1 MECAYLILPNHL
13 DILRRLA
20 RFFLCVRWRLRGIC
34 FWRVLPKSTI
44 KTAKIQKK
52 YTKQNP
58 KKNDQENQCKIN
70 TKSAKS
76 KINEKTKIRKTRHK
90 MKKSITAVCLFVA
103 FVGFANASAIPQ
115 WAKSG
120 ICDEKDCA
128 VGEASKKEGEASA
141 LARALKNLRLSLGTS
156 VQANYDERTNSE
168 GESRASAQ
176 TKVYASMQNIGYNV
190 LDKFSD
196 EKKIYIKIQYEPNK
210 KILPNEEIGEFSIIS
225 NFEKLCKS
233 RDLDGYYCVSL
244 GKKYENGENDLAK
257 NDNIALK
264 YYEQG
269 CKMGTLEGCVYAG
282 NLIQNQNIQNILK
295 GEKSSQK
302 SKSFFA
308 KACDGGLGLGCQK
321 QASIEADALKRRDLY
336 KQGCALDDG
345 LSCAILGE
353 IYEFGLAHLQK
364 NQNTAEI
371 AYEDSKGI
379 DKNGDGAV
387 ILASK
392 LKDKSRRIR
401 EYKRLCEA
409 NNARACA
416 LLGQEE
422 NNKNYLEKSAVLN
435 SPRGLYFL
443 ALKQESRNTKIE
455 LLKKSC
461 LLGEAKD
468 FTKGCVELGN
478 LYAPSQESTQ
488 YYGISCKSLFY
499 EQEACERLYDI
510 SPKVCNNDTI
520 CEQIA
525 QSRQSQLA
533 TNLQDLDSQESDYY
547 QRYAKSSKTKR
558 TYDEQNSLSP
568 RLSLFLTAGLGATD
582 SIKLDKITNSSK
594 LDSSGANFVF
604 AMRFGAEMRLLR
616 YKITPYIAPYIG
628 ISSTDIFDVSDFKGV
643 NSSQSKTLSAVMI
656 NAGSQAGIKLSGI
669 RIYGIIDYGY
679 RLFDKGVKDIPV
691 PIRSAL
697 GFGGGIGYRF
707 NFWTISIEYMQAL
720 YTYNGGE
727 LRDANGTRNYYS
739 AKNYELRLNNSMH
752 TAKSSVFLFN
762 IGLAF

>member
-1 MECAYLILPNHL
+1 M
-13 DILRRLA
+13 
-20 RFFLCVRWRLRGIC
+20 
-34 FWRVLPKSTI
+34 
-44 KTAKIQKK
+44 
-52 YTKQNP
+52 QNP
-58 KKNDQENQCKIN
+58 KI
-70 TKSAKS
+70 S
-76 KINEKTKIRKTRHK
+76 KTRQK
-90 MKKSITAVCLFVA
+90 MKKSITTFCLFIA
-103 FVGFANASAIPQ
+103 FFGLANASAIPQ

-128 VGEASKKEGEASA
+128 VGEASKKEGEPQA

-156 VQANYDERTNSE
+156 VQANYEERTNSE
-168 GESRASAQ
+168 GESKASAQ
-176 TKVYASMQNIGYNV
+176 TKVYASMQNIGYKV
-190 LDKFSD
+190 LAKFSD
-196 EKKIYIKIQYEPNK
+196 DKKIYIKIQYDANK

-257 NDNIALK
+257 NDTIAIK

-295 GEKSSQK
+295 GQKSSQK

-308 KACDGGLGLGCQK
+308 KACEGGLGLGCQK
-321 QASIEADALKRRDLY
+321 QASVEADALKRRDLY

-364 NQNTAEI
+364 NSMTAEM
-371 AYEDSKGI
+371 AYEDSKSI

-387 ILASK
+387 ILTSK

-422 NNKNYLEKSAVLN
+422 NNKNYLEKSTVLD

-443 ALKQESRNTKIE
+443 ALKQESKNTKIE

-468 FTKGCVELGN
+468 FTKGCLELGN
-478 LYAPSQESTQ
+478 LSAPSQESAQ
-488 YYGISCKSLFY
+488 YYAISCKSLFY

-510 SPKVCNNDTI
+510 SPKNCNNETI

-525 QSRQSQLA
+525 QSRQSALA
-533 TNLQDLDSQESDYY
+533 TNMQDLDSQESDY
-547 QRYAKSSKTKR
+547 QRYTKSSKSKQ
-558 TYDEQNSLSP
+558 TYDEHNSLSP
-568 RLSLFLTAGLGATD
+568 RLSLFLTVGLGATD
-582 SIKLDKITNSSK
+582 GIKLDKIKDSNK

-604 AMRFGAEMRLLR
+604 AMRFGTEMRLLR

-628 ISSTDIFDVSDFKGV
+628 ISSTDIFDASDFKGV
-643 NSSQSKTLSAVMI
+643 NSTQSKTLSMLAI
-656 NAGSQAGIKLSGI
+656 NVGSQAGIKLSGI

-679 RLFDKGVKDIPV
+679 RLFDKGVKDISV
-691 PIRSAL
+691 PIRSTL

-720 YTYNGGE
+720 YTYNGGT
-727 LRDANGTRNYYS
+727 LRDTNGTRYTPSYY
-739 AKNYELRLNNSMH
+739 KNYELRLDDSTH